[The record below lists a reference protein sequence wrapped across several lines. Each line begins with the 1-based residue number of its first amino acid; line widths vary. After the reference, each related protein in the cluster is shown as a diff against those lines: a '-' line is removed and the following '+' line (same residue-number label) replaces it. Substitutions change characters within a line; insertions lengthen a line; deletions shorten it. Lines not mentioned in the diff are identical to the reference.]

1 MDLVLK
7 LVSQVEG
14 NMRQNILNVRSYK
27 ILIFNIVNFFC
38 TNLLFDIF
46 ILQVS
51 YLIYLYLYYT
61 IIYIFILIVAR

>member
-61 IIYIFILIVAR
+61 IIYIYLF